1 MIFLF
6 INSGLLSLKNGEK
19 RTEFNKLI
27 KMERKHKVRENWG
40 KRAKQSGMSMKGSKK
55 GNSGGGSDDSSYEV
69 EYIIS
74 EKKKSI
80 HIIIKDNKF
89 YYFVK
94 WVGYP

>member
-1 MIFLF
+1 
-6 INSGLLSLKNGEK
+6 
-19 RTEFNKLI
+19 
-27 KMERKHKVRENWG
+27 
-40 KRAKQSGMSMKGSKK
+40 MSMKGNKK
-55 GNSGGGSDDSSYEV
+55 GNSAGGSDDSSYEV

-94 WVGYP
+94 WVGYPEKDATWEPEDHLSNCPEILVKFKMSQLNKEELDDMT